1 MIRRRGILSGVILAL
16 VLVLSACAGLPTS
29 GPVNAGNDADEDVA
43 PPDFSF
49 LPDHPQ
55 PGATPEEIVEGFIR
69 AGSGPGITGD
79 WERAREFLAPDIR
92 SSWKPTAGV
101 TIDLS
106 SDRVYSSAAEDSV
119 SLSLVAV
126 ANVDANGGYERTD
139 EGPTSLPFT
148 LAKQDDGEWRIS
160 ETLDGIVLDRDVFP
174 RVFNDFS
181 VMYFDPTWEYLVP
194 DVRWF
199 PTANAA
205 SRITVALVNRPPSD
219 WLKDSVVTAFPQSVT
234 ASPSVPIESGGVAEV
249 DLSDSA
255 LAVPSATLDR
265 MLTQLQASLST
276 AGASDVVLSVSGAP
290 ISAEPVP
297 VRSTRV
303 TGPSLVLTEAGF
315 GFLVGDA
322 LEPVPGLS
330 EVMSTVSPVA
340 IQITAERDWA
350 ALRLTDGTVARQGA
364 DGSSDLLDSRPELI
378 DPTIDPFNMVWS
390 VPRSQPTALSAFL
403 PDGTQVTVADAW
415 PGATQITAMAVSRDG
430 TRLAALVISGAR
442 SAVWVAG
449 VVRDSQTG
457 VPVRLGAPVPIG
469 AVAGAGVGLAW
480 LDERTVGV
488 LSHDGEESVIL
499 EQLVGGPTATTAG
512 PAAITSIAG
521 GGGTAVVR
529 LRSEDGA
536 LFVRRGTNWQQSA
549 EGILVLAT
557 QQGTPQR

>member
-1 MIRRRGILSGVILAL
+1 MIRRRGILSAAVVA
-16 VLVLSACAGLPTS
+16 VALVLSACAGLPTS
-29 GPVNAGNDADEDVA
+29 GPVNEGNDADAEVA

-92 SSWKPTAGV
+92 SAWKPTAGV

-106 SDRVYSSAAEDSV
+106 SDRVYSSTAEDSV

-139 EGPTSLPFT
+139 EGPRSLPFK
-148 LAKQDDGEWRIS
+148 LALQEDGEWRIT
-160 ETLDGIVLDRDVFP
+160 ETIDGIVLDRDVFP
-174 RVFNDFS
+174 RVFNDYS
-181 VMYFDPTWEYLVP
+181 VMYFDRTWEYLVP

-205 SRITVALVNRPPSD
+205 SRVTDALVNKPPSD
-219 WLKDSVVTAFPQSVT
+219 WLKDSVVTAFPQSVS

-255 LAVPSATLDR
+255 LAAPPATLDR

-276 AGASDVVLSVSGAP
+276 AGATDVVLTVSGAP
-290 ISAEPVP
+290 IAAEPVA

-315 GFLVGDA
+315 GFLVGDEV
-322 LEPVPGLS
+322 EPVPGLT
-330 EVMSTVSPVA
+330 EVMRTVSPVA
-340 IQITAERDWA
+340 IQVTAERDWA

-364 DGSSDLLDSRPELI
+364 DGSSALLDTRPELI
-378 DPTIDPFNMVWS
+378 DPTIDPFNVVWS

-403 PDGTQVTVADAW
+403 LDGTQVAVADAW
-415 PGATQITAMAVSRDG
+415 PEATQITAMAVSRDG
-430 TRLAALVISGAR
+430 TRLAALVTSGAR

-449 VVRDSQTG
+449 VVRGPDDI

-469 AVAGAGVGLAW
+469 ALAGAGIGLAW
-480 LDERTVGV
+480 LDDKTVGV
-488 LSHDGEESVIL
+488 LSHEGEESVVL
-499 EQLVGGPTATTAG
+499 EQLVGGPTATTTG
-512 PAAITSIAG
+512 PTPFASIAG
-521 GGGTAVVR
+521 GGATAPIR

-536 LFVRRGTNWQQSA
+536 LYVRRGTNGQQSA

-557 QQGTPQR
+557 QQGTPQG